1 MEKKLKCLT
10 AIICMLTVIGTNSI
24 VFAANERNEID
35 ENITENEEIV
45 DDSVDESKIDD
56 IKKTDTHEEQTEVID
71 FDNPE
76 NTIQDNSV
84 ISVDE
89 NGKVFSID
97 DDNGGV
103 VQDEIATYAR
113 TASPKIVNFRA
124 NQAGNAVNDVTTYTE
139 YKTGASGYVYG
150 KSGADAAYLGEENGK
165 IKFMQSGVV
174 GLVDKSKVQVVN
186 LNSVKT
192 YSNYYANGSSI
203 IHQIC
208 MNMTISGYGGTT
220 NIGPQQS
227 YMKTGTTYYSYDG
240 HYFYTNYTTMI
251 SDYQNNTRTN
261 SINPNN
267 PYYNYYQYLP
277 LRGKSLYSGN
287 ELVNI
292 INTHASKAS
301 KMYNKGT
308 QFVNN
313 QNTYGVN
320 ALIMTGVGAL
330 ESAWGTSS
338 ISQQKN
344 NLFGLNAVDSSPGQS
359 ANTFSSVDACIKDFA
374 ETYMS
379 KRYLRAGWSYYHG
392 GFLGNKASGINVS
405 YASDPYWGEKIASLV
420 WTMDREGGKKD
431 QNKYAI
437 GIKDTIATDHTS
449 LNVRKEAST
458 STAKLYSTGVSSNY
472 AFLILGESSGFYRVQ
487 SDPVLNNGRTQINT
501 SSGVYSTSGMYAYA
515 SKDYIKKINT
525 VSTGNNNNNND
536 TQNRLVLINGVYY
549 CYRGNSKMYGEQRVN
564 NAWYYFDKS
573 SGAMRT
579 GFVNLGNKTVYYG
592 TDGKMRYG
600 EQRISN
606 AWYYFDKVSGAMR
619 TGFVNLGNKTV
630 YYGTDGKMRY
640 GEQRISNA
648 WYYFDK
654 VSGAMR
660 TGFVNLGNKTVY
672 YGTDGKMRYGEQRIS
687 NAWYCFD
694 KVSGAMRTGFVNLG
708 NKTVYYGTDGK
719 MRYGEQRISNAWYC
733 FDKVSG
739 AMQIDS
745 WYNGHYYGKDGV
757 RKK

>member
-89 NGKVFSID
+89 NGNVFSID

-139 YKTGASGYVYG
+139 YKTGASGYLYG

-240 HYFYTNYTTMI
+240 HYFYTNYATMI

-277 LRGKSLYSGN
+277 LRGKSSYSGN

-640 GEQRISNA
+640 GEQKINNN
-648 WYYFDK
+648 YYAFHQ
-654 VSGAMR
+654 
-660 TGFVNLGNKTVY
+660 T
-672 YGTDGKMRYGEQRIS
+672 
-687 NAWYCFD
+687 
-694 KVSGAMRTGFVNLG
+694 
-708 NKTVYYGTDGK
+708 
-719 MRYGEQRISNAWYC
+719 
-733 FDKVSG
+733 SG
-739 AMQIDS
+739 AMQTDS
-745 WYNGHYYGKDGV
+745 WYNGHYYGKNGV
-757 RKK
+757 RKN

>member
-89 NGKVFSID
+89 NGNVFSID

-103 VQDEIATYAR
+103 VQDEIATHAR
-113 TASPKIVNFRA
+113 TASQKIVNFRA

-277 LRGKSLYSGN
+277 LRGKSSYSGN

-549 CYRGNSKMYGEQRVN
+549 CYRGNSKMYGEQSVN

-579 GFVNLGNKTVYYG
+579 GFVNLENKTVYYG

-640 GEQRISNA
+640 GEQKINNN
-648 WYYFDK
+648 YYAFHQ
-654 VSGAMR
+654 
-660 TGFVNLGNKTVY
+660 T
-672 YGTDGKMRYGEQRIS
+672 
-687 NAWYCFD
+687 
-694 KVSGAMRTGFVNLG
+694 
-708 NKTVYYGTDGK
+708 
-719 MRYGEQRISNAWYC
+719 
-733 FDKVSG
+733 SG
-739 AMQIDS
+739 AMQTDS
-745 WYNGHYYGKDGV
+745 WYNGHYYGKNGV
-757 RKK
+757 RKN

>member
-89 NGKVFSID
+89 NGNVFSID

-139 YKTGASGYVYG
+139 YKTGASGYLYG

-277 LRGKSLYSGN
+277 LRGKSSYSGN

-600 EQRISN
+600 EQKIN
-606 AWYYFDKVSGAMR
+606 NNYYAFHQ
-619 TGFVNLGNKTV
+619 T
-630 YYGTDGKMRY
+630 
-640 GEQRISNA
+640 
-648 WYYFDK
+648 
-654 VSGAMR
+654 
-660 TGFVNLGNKTVY
+660 
-672 YGTDGKMRYGEQRIS
+672 
-687 NAWYCFD
+687 
-694 KVSGAMRTGFVNLG
+694 
-708 NKTVYYGTDGK
+708 
-719 MRYGEQRISNAWYC
+719 
-733 FDKVSG
+733 SG
-739 AMQIDS
+739 AMQTDS
-745 WYNGHYYGKDGV
+745 WYNGHYYGKNGV
-757 RKK
+757 RKN

>member
-359 ANTFSSVDACIKDFA
+359 ANTFSSVNACIKDFA

-392 GFLGNKASGINVS
+392 GFLGNKASGINVRLCIRS
-405 YASDPYWGEKIASLV
+405 
-420 WTMDREGGKKD
+420 
-431 QNKYAI
+431 
-437 GIKDTIATDHTS
+437 
-449 LNVRKEAST
+449 
-458 STAKLYSTGVSSNY
+458 
-472 AFLILGESSGFYRVQ
+472 ILGRKNCIIGL
-487 SDPVLNNGRTQINT
+487 DNGSRR
-501 SSGVYSTSGMYAYA
+501 GEER
-515 SKDYIKKINT
+515 SK
-525 VSTGNNNNNND
+525 
-536 TQNRLVLINGVYY
+536 
-549 CYRGNSKMYGEQRVN
+549 
-564 NAWYYFDKS
+564 
-573 SGAMRT
+573 
-579 GFVNLGNKTVYYG
+579 
-592 TDGKMRYG
+592 
-600 EQRISN
+600 
-606 AWYYFDKVSGAMR
+606 
-619 TGFVNLGNKTV
+619 
-630 YYGTDGKMRY
+630 
-640 GEQRISNA
+640 
-648 WYYFDK
+648 
-654 VSGAMR
+654 
-660 TGFVNLGNKTVY
+660 
-672 YGTDGKMRYGEQRIS
+672 
-687 NAWYCFD
+687 
-694 KVSGAMRTGFVNLG
+694 
-708 NKTVYYGTDGK
+708 
-719 MRYGEQRISNAWYC
+719 
-733 FDKVSG
+733 
-739 AMQIDS
+739 
-745 WYNGHYYGKDGV
+745 
-757 RKK
+757 